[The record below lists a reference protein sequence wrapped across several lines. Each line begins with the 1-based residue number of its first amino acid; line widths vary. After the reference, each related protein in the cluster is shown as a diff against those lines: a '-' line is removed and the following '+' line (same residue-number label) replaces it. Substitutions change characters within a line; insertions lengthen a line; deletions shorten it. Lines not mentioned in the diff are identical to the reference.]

1 MLEVF
6 LQLLCGLA
14 ILLRSLQIFSRAR
27 LHLYFKARAA
37 WRWYNYLEHHFQPA
51 RKMLRINMDETS
63 VFVCPAHGKGAVFAP
78 RESGQRVSLGQRR
91 QTVTLVSFVC
101 DDVALQPLM
110 PQVVL
115 CNRRSFPRRA
125 EKRVRKA
132 LPGHIQLIQKAS
144 AWNDNSTLAHIV
156 TDLGKRLQPYRG
168 NVQPVLIMDACRL
181 HVHRKVLEKCASA
194 GIVIILIP
202 PLTTFMLQP
211 LDADPYGFNMFKAA
225 LRREFQAA
233 RMGGDTIEV
242 SFEVFLSCVGR
253 AVDRSFLKRD
263 WASVFD
269 RLGFGL
275 GQTQISDRVRNLLP
289 VNADVAVGQQRPDTN
304 DLRFCFPRSARI
316 PERLLWR
323 VIDGAPYQPASR
335 SRVRSRAETEISD
348 CILRDGAKRDALQ
361 HSLTSI
367 SARRARRRLE

>member
-1 MLEVF
+1 
-6 LQLLCGLA
+6 
-14 ILLRSLQIFSRAR
+14 
-27 LHLYFKARAA
+27 
-37 WRWYNYLEHHFQPA
+37 
-51 RKMLRINMDETS
+51 MLRINMDETS
-63 VFVCPAHGKGAVFAP
+63 VSVCPANGKGAVFAP
-78 RESGQRVSLGQRR
+78 RETGQRISLGQRR

-168 NVQPVLIMDACRL
+168 TVQPVLIMDACRL

-233 RMGGDTIEV
+233 RLGGDTIEV
-242 SFEVFLSCVGR
+242 SFEVFLACVGR
-253 AVDRSFLKRD
+253 AVDKSFSKRD

-275 GQTQISDRVRNLLP
+275 GQTQIGDAVRNLLP
-289 VNADVAVGQQRPDTN
+289 VNADIAVGQQRPDAN
-304 DLRFCFPRSARI
+304 DLRFCFPRRARI

-323 VIDGAPYQPASR
+323 VIDGTPYQPASR
-335 SRVRSRAETEISD
+335 SRVRSRAETEMTD

-361 HSLTSI
+361 SSLTSI
-367 SARRARRRLE
+367 SARRARRRLQ